1 MLLKRPK
8 KIVPTK
14 NESNIK
20 ADDRVRIHEYS
31 VWKDKMCPFATS
43 TAYDLCIY
51 QLSSRYYNLLVRIF
65 RAGFVLI
72 IESSWSALRNQSWHE
87 FRIVGRI
94 FSFDIFESVKK
105 YLAQKIRTR
114 ESALYILLLE
124 NLPPG
129 IYEYSYT
136 RDRRMI
142 CRTPQ

>member
-72 IESSWSALRNQSWHE
+72 VVRTWELWLE
-87 FRIVGRI
+87 FRTVGEFSRSI
-94 FSFDIFESVKK
+94 FLS
-105 YLAQKIRTR
+105 
-114 ESALYILLLE
+114 
-124 NLPPG
+124 P
-129 IYEYSYT
+129 
-136 RDRRMI
+136 
-142 CRTPQ
+142 